1 MNFVKAG
8 LLAGLFLCSTV
19 SLWAQRNLRLKQ
31 HDTIINSAVGSWA
44 LKSSE
49 LKYYDP
55 RDLGLPVIGRGFA
68 DCVRPNDTICDG
80 FYTRLPADMRNVREA
95 LWDLGQNSAG
105 IAIRFRTNSRAIGAQ
120 WEPLNNFGMS
130 HMTPTGIKGL
140 DLYTLVDGEWQFAGV
155 AQPNGKKSRNMIVKK
170 MDGATR
176 EYLLYLPLYDGVK
189 SLKIGVDSGAVIELP
204 QVNDLLPSD
213 PATTAKKNLPI
224 VFYGTSITQGGCAT
238 RPGMAFP
245 AIIERK
251 LHKETINLGF
261 SGNGRMD
268 KIMADKIA
276 SIPASAYVIDCVANC
291 TYNIIKDS
299 TDYFIR
305 TIAEA
310 NPDTPIYMVSNYFL
324 PYMYLDAHSRADAM
338 KENELWRELC
348 EKFRKEGYKNVRY
361 IDVFAGANVKK
372 SPIGPDFEACVDGI
386 HFTDLGFLRFAEF
399 MIKYLK

>member
-1 MNFVKAG
+1 MPIRA
-8 LLAGLFLCSTV
+8 
-19 SLWAQRNLRLKQ
+19 
-31 HDTIINSAVGSWA
+31 
-44 LKSSE
+44 
-49 LKYYDP
+49 P
-55 RDLGLPVIGRGFA
+55 LPV
-68 DCVRPNDTICDG
+68 N
-80 FYTRLPADMRNVREA
+80 
-95 LWDLGQNSAG
+95 
-105 IAIRFRTNSRAIGAQ
+105 
-120 WEPLNNFGMS
+120 
-130 HMTPTGIKGL
+130 
-140 DLYTLVDGEWQFAGV
+140 
-155 AQPNGKKSRNMIVKK
+155 
-170 MDGATR
+170 
-176 EYLLYLPLYDGVK
+176 
-189 SLKIGVDSGAVIELP
+189 
-204 QVNDLLPSD
+204 
-213 PATTAKKNLPI
+213 PATAAKEDLPI

-386 HFTDLGFLRFAEF
+386 HFTDLGFLRFADVGGLYRTTDGGKNWALSTIGLF
-399 MIKYLK
+399 SSGATGMAIDPKNANRAPVKS